1 MDSTI
6 APREERVMFG
16 IGIVLL
22 SQIAFVM
29 IDPSAKWLAAA
40 AIPTTEIIFIRYAV
54 HLALVVGVFLPR
66 RGRALIRTRNLPL
79 ELARGAALFTSTI
92 FAFLAVRWLPVTMT
106 GSISFT
112 LPLIVCMLSIPM
124 LGEQVGWRRWSAI
137 VVGFAG
143 VLVIVQP
150 GTGDFNPAVFL
161 SLASATAGA
170 FYNILT
176 RKLAGVDSAATQQFY
191 AAALALC
198 CITPFAFGGWT
209 WPADGPTWFAFA
221 AIGVAGMLG
230 HQLATVAARFAPA
243 SALAP
248 FSYLQIVYLAI
259 ISWLIFNQPPTLWI
273 YIGAAIVIG
282 SGLYMGLRERKLSK
296 PITPA
301 VSPV

>member
-1 MDSTI
+1 MNSII

-16 IGIVLL
+16 IGIILL
-22 SQIAFVM
+22 SQVAFVL

-40 AIPTTEIIFIRYAV
+40 AIPTTEIIFVRYAV
-54 HLALVVGVFLPR
+54 HLALVVGFFLPQ
-66 RGRALIRTRNLPL
+66 RGRALVRTRNLRL
-79 ELARGAALFTSTI
+79 ELARGVALLTSTI
-92 FAFLAVRWLPVTMT
+92 FAFLAVRSLPVTMT
-106 GSISFT
+106 GAIAFT

-143 VLVIVQP
+143 VLVVIQP
-150 GTGDFNPAVFL
+150 GTSAFNPAVFL

-170 FYNILT
+170 VYNILT
-176 RKLAGVDSAATQQFY
+176 RKLAGVDSASTQQFY

-198 CITPFAFGGWT
+198 CITPFAFGDWV
-209 WPADGPTWFAFA
+209 WPTDAPTWFAFA
-221 AIGVAGMLG
+221 VIGIAGMLG

-243 SALAP
+243 SVLAP

-273 YIGAAIVIG
+273 YLGAAIVIA

-296 PITPA
+296 PITPVVA
-301 VSPV
+301 GT